1 MTCYISTLSEPLIRA
16 VAFNYTIM
24 RKTLWIALFSVCVL
38 AANAQTGVYRYNVM
52 YSFGFIHK
60 EVGHAVVSIATN
72 GSDFTGVLNGKS
84 INWGGR
90 IYTVR
95 DTLRAV
101 MHCTPYT
108 PPVGI
113 TENVRFQIGWYAKP
127 LAAELKNES
136 FVFSNPDYYRNTHG
150 QGRLDASRETME
162 AVEISGDMLALF
174 YFFWHMDFSALHP
187 DQVCEVPVVR
197 PDGNVQ
203 RLSLTY
209 LGTGDYSS
217 DGVFVPT
224 YRVRFDY
231 YLDGKPSGY
240 PVTCAIERSS
250 RVPVEFS
257 AALKIGH
264 FKMVRRF

>member
-1 MTCYISTLSEPLIRA
+1 
-16 VAFNYTIM
+16 M

-52 YSFGFIHK
+52 YSFGFIRK

-127 LAAELKNES
+127 LAAELKMNRLCS
-136 FVFSNPDYYRNTHG
+136 PTPTITATLTDKGGLMRPAKQWKLLKFQATCWLCFTFSGTWIS
-150 QGRLDASRETME
+150 RLCIPIRS
-162 AVEISGDMLALF
+162 
-174 YFFWHMDFSALHP
+174 
-187 DQVCEVPVVR
+187 VR
-197 PDGNVQ
+197 C
-203 RLSLTY
+203 LW
-209 LGTGDYSS
+209 
-217 DGVFVPT
+217 
-224 YRVRFDY
+224 
-231 YLDGKPSGY
+231 
-240 PVTCAIERSS
+240 
-250 RVPVEFS
+250 
-257 AALKIGH
+257 
-264 FKMVRRF
+264 